1 MTFTLV
7 MFILPLG
14 IIGLVI
20 LVVAL
25 NRRPPT

>member
-14 IIGLVI
+14 IIGLAL
-20 LVVAL
+20 LVVAH
-25 NRRPPT
+25 NRRPPK